1 MSFFCSIFA
10 RNFEDKRKKI
20 DMNKRILVLLFGV
33 LMCRSGLQAERV
45 MVIADPHVIPSAL
58 LQPGTAAQ
66 EMLDAGRKMLDLSES
81 AFLALLDTAATHRP
95 DLLLI
100 PGDLTKDGEQMSHTW
115 MRDQLATL
123 ESETGIKTLVIPGNH
138 DINNPNAY
146 SYNGDQKTSVASIS
160 DADFDL
166 YYSAQ
171 MGAVRDPESHS
182 YVAEPFPGVTILAI
196 DGTHADAGTGWLSDN
211 TLSWLLAQADGAVA
225 KGHLVIAMCHWQLI
239 DHVDQ
244 MSEFMAATQ
253 LKDAATIAEALAQ
266 HHVHLVLTGHFHVN
280 GASTKYF
287 GNDSIVEVTTGS
299 PVAYPCPYRWL
310 EISED
315 RSTVTVATED
325 IRSLDTIT
333 DLHAYSR
340 AWQEAHTWTM
350 IPQMARKAWGKVDS
364 YVAQLK
370 NSSSL
375 TYKTMAM
382 MIEAVLPQTDS
393 ARVKIFERN
402 LGQAVVNMYM
412 LHSDANEPE
421 HPEKDS
427 VKNAVYYGVANMIWE
442 VMGSLPETILDPM
455 VELAIDMMAVPV
467 ESMCED
473 LTATD
478 DEDNPNRTDDLSP
491 VLELNT
497 PWKHQAVEQVSAEA
511 LHEQA
516 YDLLGRPVNAPT
528 KGQIIIRGKQ
538 KSVIK

>member
-1 MSFFCSIFA
+1 
-10 RNFEDKRKKI
+10 
-20 DMNKRILVLLFGV
+20 MNKRILVLLCGV
-33 LMCRSGLQAERV
+33 LMGWSGLHAERV

-58 LQPGTAAQ
+58 LQPGTAAE
-66 EMLDAGRKMLDLSES
+66 EMLDAGRKMLDLSEP
-81 AFLALLDTAATHRP
+81 AFLALMDTAATYRP

-100 PGDLTKDGEQMSHTW
+100 PGDLTKDGEQVSHAW
-115 MRDQLATL
+115 VRDQLANL
-123 ESETGIKTLVIPGNH
+123 EAATGIKTLVIPGNH

-146 SYNGDQKTSVASIS
+146 AYNGDQKTSVASIS

-196 DGTHADAGTGWLSDN
+196 DGAHADAGTGWISDN
-211 TLSWLLAQADGAVA
+211 TLSWLLAQADAAVA

-253 LKDAATIAEALAQ
+253 LKNASTIAEALAQ

-310 EISED
+310 EISAD
-315 RSTVTVATED
+315 RSTVTVATDD
-325 IRSLDTIT
+325 IRSLDTIA

-340 AWQEAHTWTM
+340 AWQEAHTLTM
-350 IPQMARKAWGKVDS
+350 IPQMADKAWGKVDS
-364 YVAQLK
+364 YVAQLP
-370 NSSSL
+370 L
-375 TYKTMAM
+375 AMA
-382 MIEAVLPQTDS
+382 IKVEAVLPSTTE
-393 ARVKIFERN
+393 ARRDVFERN
-402 LGQAVVNMYM
+402 LGQPIVDLYM

-421 HPEKDS
+421 RPKKDS
-427 VKNAVYYGVANMIWE
+427 VKAAVYNGLTNMIVE
-442 VMGSLPETILDPM
+442 VAGTLPELILNPM
-455 VELAIDMMAVPV
+455 AELAIDMMAVPV

-478 DEDNPNRTDDLSP
+478 DDHDPNRTDDLNL
-491 VLELNT
+491 VLELNESWARDALEQAPT
-497 PWKHQAVEQVSAEA
+497 ETLHQ
-511 LHEQA
+511 QA
-516 YDLLGRPVNAPT
+516 YDLLGRPVTAPV
-528 KGQIIIRGKQ
+528 KGQIIIRGNH
-538 KSVIK
+538 KSVTK